1 MSFRRRAVTIAA
13 AIAVAAAVPVSLL
26 AMAGT
31 AGAANPLQL
40 ATVTPGET
48 ATAGTPFSSGQVV
61 TVNVPAN
68 SILSPVAGQNIVV
81 VECAAPGGVDPSV
94 PSACDPNSVSG
105 DSLTPN
111 ADGSLSYSNYQLYS
125 LPNAKAFGE
134 SPTGTPVCNLANQCV
149 LYIGT
154 NYGDFTQPH
163 VWSQAFVINPTAGNT
178 GANPGDGTPEVPLAL
193 GLPLLASGVV
203 GGSVLYSRRRRR
215 PTNAA

>member
-1 MSFRRRAVTIAA
+1 MSLRRRAVTIAA
-13 AIAVAAAVPVSLL
+13 AIAVAGAIPISLL
-26 AMAGT
+26 AMGGT
-31 AGAANPLQL
+31 AGAANPLQI
-40 ATVTPGET
+40 ATVTPAST
-48 ATAGTPFSSGQVV
+48 FTAGTPFSSGQHV
-61 TVNVPAN
+61 TINVPAN
-68 SILSPVAGQNIVV
+68 TTLAPVAGQNIVI
-81 VECAAPGGVDPSV
+81 VECAAPGGVIPTQIT
-94 PSACDPNSVSG
+94 ACDPNSVSG
-105 DSLTPN
+105 DSITPN
-111 ADGSLSYSNYQLYS
+111 ADGSLNYGNYQVYS
-125 LPNAKAFGE
+125 LPNAAEFGE
-134 SPTGTPVCNLANQCV
+134 SPSGTPVCNLGNQCV

>member
-1 MSFRRRAVTIAA
+1 MSLRRRAVTIAA
-13 AIAVAAAVPVSLL
+13 AIAVAGAIPISLL
-26 AMAGT
+26 AMGGT
-31 AGAANPLQL
+31 AGAANPLQI
-40 ATVTPGET
+40 ATVTPGST
-48 ATAGTPFSSGQVV
+48 YTAGTPFSSGQHVAI
-61 TVNVPAN
+61 NVPAN
-68 SILSPVAGQNIVV
+68 TTLAPVAGQNIVI
-81 VECAAPGGVDPSV
+81 VECAAPGGVIPTQIT
-94 PSACDPNSVSG
+94 ACDPNSVSG
-105 DSLTPN
+105 DSITPN
-111 ADGSLSYSNYQLYS
+111 ADGSLSPS
-125 LPNAKAFGE
+125 
-134 SPTGTPVCNLANQCV
+134 GTPVCNLGNQCV